1 MPVGAKATRRPNPIY
16 FRLIMESTG
25 CTEDQTIEVEEVMR
39 CERPTLDALTRP
51 EFKRLAKRSF
61 EAAKQ
66 LGWIK

>member
-1 MPVGAKATRRPNPIY
+1 MPTRTRRVNRLY
-16 FRLIMESTG
+16 SGLIMESTG

-39 CERPTLDALTRP
+39 CERPTLDAITRP

-66 LGWIK
+66 LGWLK